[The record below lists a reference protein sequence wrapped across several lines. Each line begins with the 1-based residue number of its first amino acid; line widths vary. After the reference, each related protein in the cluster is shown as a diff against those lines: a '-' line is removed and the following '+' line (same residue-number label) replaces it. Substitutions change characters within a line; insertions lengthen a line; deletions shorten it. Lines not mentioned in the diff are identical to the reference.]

1 MLVIKIETIDNE
13 GRGRANCDGWD
24 YAVRGAFPGDEVE
37 AKVERVFKARR
48 LYVCR
53 VKHFLK
59 TGPYHIHRSCKHK
72 RPCPACPLHGV
83 QESYALDLKRRRIVD
98 ALKHQGFEFPVD
110 PVTVHEDLEGYR
122 QKVKLMVD
130 GKPGELKLGVY
141 IPYSHTFSEASAC
154 PHVNPAINQAIAD
167 LMPVLNKYIVEP
179 ENLTLNPSPT
189 TGDGPQKSPLKAVI
203 LRAGREGVAGI
214 LVTSEPLPRQV
225 FEESPLFSLTERIQ
239 SENTNSILGGI
250 VGRHVGPHLISSLED
265 GQPVD
270 PDSFCQTDPKQAVH
284 MYDLVADYV
293 WSGQGKYIDAYAG
306 VGGFS
311 KALLRKGECD
321 VTAIESNPHWGE
333 GKSVAEV
340 LPSLAGEKIKGLIVD
355 PPKKGLMQDAEP
367 LAGLGAEK
375 VALVSCDP
383 DAMARDL
390 KVFVNQGYQV
400 SRIIPIDFFGATPA
414 IETVVLMYKP

>member
-1 MLVIKIETIDNE
+1 MLVIKIENIDNE

-37 AKVERVFKARR
+37 AKVERVFKARK

-59 TGPYHIHRSCKHK
+59 TGPYHIPRSCKHK

-83 QESYALDLKRRRIVD
+83 QEFYAEDLKRRRIVE
-98 ALKHQGFEFPVD
+98 ALKTAGLDYPVEKVV
-110 PVTVHEDLEGYR
+110 PHEDLEGYR

-141 IPYSHTFSEASAC
+141 IPYSHIFSEASAC
-154 PHVNPAINQAIAD
+154 PHVNPAINEAIAD
-167 LMPVLNKYIVEP
+167 LMPVLNRSGV
-179 ENLTLNPSPT
+179 S
-189 TGDGPQKSPLKAVI
+189 SLKAVI

-214 LVTSEPLPRQV
+214 LVTSEPLPQQI
-225 FEESPLFSLTERIQ
+225 FDESTLFSLTERIQ
-239 SENTNSILGGI
+239 SESTNSILGGI
-250 VGRHVGPHLISSLED
+250 VGKHVGPHLISSLED
-265 GQPVD
+265 GQQVD

-293 WSGQGKYIDAYAG
+293 WAGAGKYIDAYAG
-306 VGGFS
+306 IGGFS
-311 KALLRKGECD
+311 KALLKKGECE
-321 VTAIESNPHWGE
+321 VTAIESNPSWGQ
-333 GKSVAEV
+333 GKTVAEI
-340 LPSLAGEKIKGLIVD
+340 LPSLAGQKIKGLIVD

-367 LAGLGAEK
+367 LANLGAEK

-390 KVFVNQGYQV
+390 KVFVEQGYQV

-414 IETVVLMYKP
+414 IETVVLMYKPGHSEPRT